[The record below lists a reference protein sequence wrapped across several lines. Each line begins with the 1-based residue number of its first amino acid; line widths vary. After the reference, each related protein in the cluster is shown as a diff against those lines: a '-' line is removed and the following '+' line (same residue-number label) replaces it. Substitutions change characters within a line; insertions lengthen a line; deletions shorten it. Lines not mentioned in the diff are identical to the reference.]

1 MRKRLGLIATV
12 GLSIAVIFLGGF
24 VLLEGRNGW
33 RDVSLRYSQWRL
45 PHCEALSG
53 KAGTREIAWTG
64 GDSVGMA
71 IPATLRY
78 APGTGDQVRI
88 AGDASLI
95 PHVYL
100 DGTDIKLD
108 CRSPEV
114 ASESLIITMPG
125 ARRFQSFSLAGATR
139 LILNDIDQ
147 HELHFNIAGSS
158 NVSAAGRVDE
168 VHVNG
173 AGLSDAKLGDL
184 AVDDAHLNLAGA
196 SRIEIAAAEA
206 LHVNAVGAATIVLRT
221 EPKSVETHILG
232 SGRIIHQ
239 SR

>member
-1 MRKRLGLIATV
+1 MRKRLGLIAAA

-24 VLLEGRNGW
+24 WILEGRNGW

-53 KAGTREIAWTG
+53 KAGTREVAWTG
-64 GDSVGMA
+64 GESVGIA

-78 APGTGDQVRI
+78 TPGTGDQVRI

-95 PHVYL
+95 PHVII
-100 DGTDIKLD
+100 DDNDIKLD
-108 CRSPEV
+108 CRSAEV
-114 ASESLIITMPG
+114 TPESLTITMPG
-125 ARRFQSFSLAGATR
+125 ARRFRSFSVAGVTR
-139 LILNDIDQ
+139 LILNGIDQ
-147 HELHFNIAGSS
+147 RELHFNIAGSS
-158 NVSAAGRVDE
+158 NVTAAGRVDE

-196 SRIEIAAAEA
+196 SKIEIAAAET

-221 EPKSVETHILG
+221 EPKSIETHILG
-232 SGRIIHQ
+232 SGRIIHP

>member
-1 MRKRLGLIATV
+1 MRKRLGLIATA
-12 GLSIAVIFLGGF
+12 GLFIAVIFLGGF
-24 VLLEGRNGW
+24 WLLEGRNGW

-45 PHCEALSG
+45 PRCEALSG

-64 GDSVGMA
+64 GESVGIA

-78 APGTGDQVRI
+78 APGTGDQVHI
-88 AGDASLI
+88 EGDASLI
-95 PHVYL
+95 PHVII
-100 DGTDIKLD
+100 DDNDIKLD
-108 CRSPEV
+108 CRSAEV
-114 ASESLIITMPG
+114 TPASLTITMPG
-125 ARRFQSFSLAGATR
+125 AGRFQSFSLAGVTR
-139 LILNDIDQ
+139 LILNGIDQ
-147 HELHFNIAGSS
+147 PQLHFNLAGSS
-158 NVSAAGRVDE
+158 NVSATGRVDE

-196 SRIEIAAAEA
+196 SRIEIAAAET

-221 EPKSVETHILG
+221 EPKSIETHMVG
-232 SGRIIHQ
+232 AGRIIHQ

>member
-1 MRKRLGLIATV
+1 MRKRLGLIATA
-12 GLSIAVIFLGGF
+12 GLLIAVIFLGGF
-24 VLLEGRNGW
+24 WLLEGRNGW

-45 PHCEALSG
+45 PRCEALSG

-64 GDSVGMA
+64 GESVGIA

-78 APGTGDQVRI
+78 QPGAGDQVRI

-95 PHVYL
+95 AHVYL

-108 CRSPEV
+108 CRSAEV
-114 ASESLIITMPG
+114 TPESLTITMPG
-125 ARRFQSFSLAGATR
+125 ARRFRTFSLAGVTN
-139 LILNDIDQ
+139 LMLSNIDQ
-147 HELHFNIAGSS
+147 PELNFNLAGSS
-158 NVSAAGRVDE
+158 HVVAKGRVDN
-168 VHVNG
+168 VHING

-184 AVDDAHLNLAGA
+184 DVTDAHLNLAGA
-196 SRIEIAAAEA
+196 SKVEIAATGV
-206 LHVNAVGAATIVLRT
+206 LQVNAAGAVTVVLRA
-221 EPKSVETHILG
+221 EPESLRTHIMG